1 MAHDVSEGKKEALP
15 MKHNDLQLQE
25 LLKLARSCLKYE
37 HLPGEPSEQDFFD
50 RFSAEAEAEA
60 KNLADLSQQ
69 QSTTSMLPDP
79 LSLISG
85 LEDFELLLS
94 PPLETDGQPQP
105 DPQTLKSQ
113 ISQIESATAKVKK
126 VLEDSNL
133 ELRAEILKRFRYEKE
148 LQASETEF
156 QKLRRQKMLAM
167 DMVKRQNNEIK
178 ELDRSI
184 RELSAP
190 PELPSSSR
198 QASMCAAPSKPK
210 TGRPRPASWKPA
222 SNFPD
227 PSVVQCSVSSSGSGT
242 VDATSSL
249 ALKSSVQTNS
259 RLRSATPDASSIQ
272 LTDFEVQTGLSL
284 RHLRKQYSSVLAS
297 KPKHIDAW
305 KMYIP

>member
-1 MAHDVSEGKKEALP
+1 
-15 MKHNDLQLQE
+15 
-25 LLKLARSCLKYE
+25 
-37 HLPGEPSEQDFFD
+37 
-50 RFSAEAEAEA
+50 
-60 KNLADLSQQ
+60 
-69 QSTTSMLPDP
+69 MLPDP

-85 LEDFELLLS
+85 LEGFELLLA

-105 DPQTLKSQ
+105 DPQTLKNQ

-167 DMVKRQNNEIK
+167 DMVKRQNNEIL

-222 SNFPD
+222 STM
-227 PSVVQCSVSSSGSGT
+227 QCSVSSSGSGT

-259 RLRSATPDASSIQ
+259 RFRSATPDASSIQ